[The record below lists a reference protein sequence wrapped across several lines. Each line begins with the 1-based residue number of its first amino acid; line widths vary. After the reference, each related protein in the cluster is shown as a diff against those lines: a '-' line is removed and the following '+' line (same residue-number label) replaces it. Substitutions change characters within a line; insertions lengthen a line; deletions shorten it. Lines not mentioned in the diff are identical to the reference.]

1 MCPKYITK
9 ILLVKS
15 KHKLSDLTH
24 LTFALTP
31 KGSHQNK
38 FQSKTKK
45 QKNGSIVQKK
55 SPGAMFSYQLLQ
67 IHHGYITKHQKSHLH
82 VKEFNYYDMQKN
94 QHKVVSLKVY

>member
-1 MCPKYITK
+1 MCPEYITK

-45 QKNGSIVQKK
+45 QKNGIYSTKKITWSQVFLSTSSNSSRIYNKAPEITPTRQKI
-55 SPGAMFSYQLLQ
+55 QLL
-67 IHHGYITKHQKSHLH
+67 
-82 VKEFNYYDMQKN
+82 
-94 QHKVVSLKVY
+94 